1 MSTSLVRFLATMAK
15 RFYSE
20 TKSVSRSG
28 LSQPETF
35 EERREA
41 RGKMRVSKGKGK
53 KKKERKKTFL
63 PTIDGPFF
71 WIAFLGSPYSLFPF
85 LFFSAH
91 SNQAKMETLARLT
104 GFGEEMKEGRKRR
117 KKREKALNNSRRR
130 DDSLAKEL

>member
-53 KKKERKKTFL
+53 KKTFL

-71 WIAFLGSPYSLFPF
+71 WIASLGSPYSLFSF
-85 LFFSAH
+85 LFFSVH
-91 SNQAKMETLARLT
+91 SNLAKMETLARLT

-117 KKREKALNNSRRR
+117 KKRENALNNSRRR